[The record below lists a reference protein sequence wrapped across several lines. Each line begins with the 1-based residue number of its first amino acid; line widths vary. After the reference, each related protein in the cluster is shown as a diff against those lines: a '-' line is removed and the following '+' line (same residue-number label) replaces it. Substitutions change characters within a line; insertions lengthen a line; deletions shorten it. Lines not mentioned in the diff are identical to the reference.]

1 MFERVLLL
9 NLPASINRRSAAGR
23 LSKHLVRHFA
33 ERGTR
38 VLTRCGQRFWPG
50 KEAIEL
56 ALVWRTQ
63 LTEALSSAE
72 FGRGLVINFLPFL
85 SPEGSRK
92 LKVWAWV
99 AASTHT
105 RAALKM
111 RIKEVMPKVAITKV

>member
-1 MFERVLLL
+1 MSPINDNWLATSELVLLL

-63 LTEALSSAE
+63 LTAQAE
-72 FGRGLVINFLPFL
+72 PSV
-85 SPEGSRK
+85 
-92 LKVWAWV
+92 
-99 AASTHT
+99 
-105 RAALKM
+105 
-111 RIKEVMPKVAITKV
+111 